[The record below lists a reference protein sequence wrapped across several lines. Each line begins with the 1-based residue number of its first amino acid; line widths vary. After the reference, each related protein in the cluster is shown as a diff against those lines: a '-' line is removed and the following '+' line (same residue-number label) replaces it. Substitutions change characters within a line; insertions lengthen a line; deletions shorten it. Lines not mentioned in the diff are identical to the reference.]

1 MAKLSK
7 GDLVGKIAEV
17 ASLSK
22 AAAEKALDGLIDT
35 ITSALKKG
43 TDVALV
49 GFGTFTVSKRKAR
62 KGRNPRDG
70 SVVNIPAK
78 KVPRFK
84 AGKSL
89 KDAVNK

>member
-7 GDLVGKIAEV
+7 GDLVKKISEI
-17 ASLSK
+17 ASISK
-22 AAAEKALDGLIDT
+22 AAAEKALDGLVDT

-43 TDVALV
+43 MDVALV

-62 KGRNPRDG
+62 KGRNPQDG

-78 KVPRFK
+78 KVPKFK

-89 KDAVNK
+89 KEAVNK

>member
-7 GDLVGKIAEV
+7 GDLVAKMAEIA
-17 ASLSK
+17 SISK

-62 KGRNPRDG
+62 KGRNPKDG

-78 KVPRFK
+78 KVPKFK

-89 KDAVNK
+89 KEAVNK